1 MAVHVCDGSDRQK
14 DLYLNIQFSGKLTSD
29 RIFGNQSSA
38 AVVLLALGSVQEYAP
53 EYATL
58 EEVQRRIFLPPNSCA
73 TDSGRA
79 LLQRQQNCKK
89 PHMDCVPILPIKLS
103 YLHIRSGYRSPNLNA

>member
-1 MAVHVCDGSDRQK
+1 MHVCDGSDRQK

-58 EEVQRRIFLPPNSCA
+58 EEVQRRIFLPPTRVPPIPEERCSS
-73 TDSGRA
+73 DSKTAKSLTWTACLYYLLNLVIFIYVQDIGA
-79 LLQRQQNCKK
+79 L
-89 PHMDCVPILPIKLS
+89 I
-103 YLHIRSGYRSPNLNA
+103 